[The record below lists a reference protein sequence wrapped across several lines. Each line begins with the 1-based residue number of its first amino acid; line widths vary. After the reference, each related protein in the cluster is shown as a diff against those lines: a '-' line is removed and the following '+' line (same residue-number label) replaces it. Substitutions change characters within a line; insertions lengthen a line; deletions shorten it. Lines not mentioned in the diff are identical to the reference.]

1 MELPALSLATPVP
14 PPPPVPL
21 SPQAVAAVNGA
32 FGAASARLLDWPQD
46 IAGAWID
53 RPELDLLYERCVAD
67 DLPERAG
74 VTVLLGDPGVGK
86 SALLARLGRRLRGEG
101 FALLALKADHLPRE
115 IASPGDLDRAIGGAV
130 PVAEAL
136 RRLAAERRTVLLIDQ
151 LDALADLMAL
161 HPGRLNALLDLVRTV
176 RRTPN
181 LHVIVSCRAFEARYD
196 PRLKIADAQEVMLA
210 PPPWEAVAPL
220 LAARGI
226 AVDGLGE
233 EQRTVLRTPQHL
245 ALFVAYLA
253 DGGTAIFPT
262 YHAMLDAVADSLE
275 RRHGRRVVDAA
286 ETIAAAMGDEEQI
299 RLSKARFRRDRR
311 DEVEILIREG
321 VLLSE
326 DGLSVAFRHQTLFD
340 FLRARQFVHDGASL
354 AAFVIDNKQESL
366 FVRPILWSALTYLRA
381 AEPGAYKREFGKLWG
396 FAPLRAHLRDLLTG
410 FLGQV
415 TDPDDEEA
423 AWLSPRLDDPA
434 ARRRTLNAMAGRAG
448 WFHRLK
454 TRLPRLMSA
463 PPDEAFETVWLLSR
477 AIAFAASE
485 VVTLV
490 DKHWT
495 HNAAYR
501 NHTVRVLEDLPE
513 WDEARIALVIRV
525 VRHAESSAFEAFRFA
540 ARIAKSCPERA
551 PAVIAAYLNAALDA
565 ALAGRKPL
573 PPRPEEGA
581 GQAELVGW
589 LVHGNGDHYR
599 PIEEILDTH
608 AGADALKKVAEAAP
622 RTLLEALWPWLLRVL
637 AALEDRH
644 DSVYVRYK
652 ETHGLSFQDRELN
665 GLVNQPIHAALLT
678 AVKAFARREAEAFV
692 AFVGA
697 KQQSDYVAAHHLLI
711 AGMLE
716 IAHSRPLTV
725 LDYLLGDPR
734 RLAVGDMHDDH
745 SDTKKLIA
753 ALAPALAP
761 DGMQRL
767 EAALWAWRR
776 YIPEIP
782 WDEGAKQR
790 FDRRKWAREDRLR
803 LLRVLPLDRMTP
815 QGRRNRVEEER
826 ALPNAADGDRGPS
839 RVYSVRTVLSADR
852 LPRLS
857 DDAIF
862 RFIDYLHD
870 GVIEHPK
877 RHWGPTSGG
886 CREAANVFSEFAKSD
901 PERALRLIDRFQP
914 GRHEHAAGE
923 ALRALSGSD
932 NVARERIVAL
942 IHDLDAR
949 GFESEQFRWNA
960 AHTMAGAA
968 DRLKGQSDATI
979 AMLKGWMTDWA
990 PRIENADT
998 DDTSLSKDSDDGG
1011 SLLWSFGG
1019 FGGVLPRGNYPALEA
1034 ITCGLLCR
1042 DPPDFAVWLDLLEQ
1056 HLTRPENPE
1065 VWWAMCRILVNLRCI
1080 DTPRA
1085 HDFLDRLFAA
1095 YPELLAT
1102 RSGVILI
1109 AHLADWLA
1117 PEQLG
1122 AILDGWVTSGWSR
1135 GPQAAA
1141 EVAILAAFR
1150 DPEDPEK
1157 RQRVERYLA
1166 AEGYDDITAA
1176 LLRRGIACGAV
1187 EAWREPSLRA
1197 MCTGLLTRLFDFAD
1211 DPKIADALHRLADTS
1226 APIPPD
1232 AETGQIL
1239 AALIRH
1245 PRVMVRGGGDF
1256 LTERLKELL
1265 ADGFDAETV
1274 YAVTAACIDAV
1285 EEDVKQRQGHWRFDP
1300 GDVMDI
1306 AITLHRR
1313 HETRVRGIDLFE
1325 RLLSLNLGDAGGR
1338 LATLDRRPSAG

>member
-1 MELPALSLATPVP
+1 MEPPALSLSTPTP
-14 PPPPVPL
+14 APPPVPL

-67 DLPERAG
+67 DLPEKAG

-101 FALLALKADHLPRE
+101 FALLALKADHLPRD
-115 IASPGDLDRAIGGAV
+115 IASLSDLDRAIGGAV

-176 RRTPN
+176 RQTTN

-196 PRLKIADAQEVMLA
+196 PRLKITDAQEVMLA
-210 PPPWEAVAPL
+210 PPQWEAVAPL
-220 LAARGI
+220 LAARGV

-233 EQRTVLRTPQHL
+233 EPRAVLRTPQHL

-253 DGGTAIFPT
+253 DGGTAVFPT

-286 ETIAAAMGDEEQI
+286 EAIAAAMGDEEQI
-299 RLSKARFRRDRR
+299 RLAKARFRRDWR

-340 FLRARQFVHDGASL
+340 FLRARQFVHDGVSL

-381 AEPGAYKREFGKLWG
+381 AEPGAYKREFRKLWG

-415 TDPDDEEA
+415 ADPDDEEA

-448 WFHRLK
+448 WFRRL
-454 TRLPRLMSA
+454 TSRLPRLMAA
-463 PPDEAFETVWLLSR
+463 PPDAAWETVWLLSR
-477 AIAFAASE
+477 AIAFAASD
-485 VVTLV
+485 VVTLI

-501 NHTVRVLEDLPE
+501 NHAVRVLEDLPE
-513 WDEARIALVIRV
+513 WDEARIALAIRV

-551 PAVIAAYLNAALDA
+551 PAVIAAYLNAALDV
-565 ALAGRKPL
+565 ALAGRKPE
-573 PPRPEEGA
+573 PPPVPDGAPPEEQWRRVLQRNENRFALIEKMLDGHS
-581 GQAELVGW
+581 GDREL
-589 LVHGNGDHYR
+589 
-599 PIEEILDTH
+599 
-608 AGADALKKVAEAAP
+608 AKVAKAAP
-622 RTLLEALWPWLLRVL
+622 RALMEALWPWLLRVL

-665 GLVNQPIHAALLT
+665 GFVNQPIHAALLT
-678 AVKAFARREAEAFV
+678 AVKAFARREPEAFV

-716 IAHSRPLTV
+716 IAHSHPLAV

-745 SDTKKLIA
+745 YDTKKLIA

-761 DGMQRL
+761 DSMQRL

-782 WDEGAKQR
+782 WDEDAKRR
-790 FDRRKWAREDRLR
+790 FERRKRAREDRLR

-815 QGRRNRVEEER
+815 QGRRNRMEEER
-826 ALPNAADGDRGPS
+826 ALPNAADGDRHPTGMH
-839 RVYSVRTVLSADR
+839 SVHTVLSAER

-870 GVIEHPK
+870 GVERHPK
-877 RHWGPTSGG
+877 RRWGPTSGG
-886 CREAANVFSEFAKSD
+886 CHEAANVFAEFAKSD
-901 PERALRLIDRFQP
+901 PERALRLIARFRP
-914 GRHEHAAGE
+914 GRHEHAAGA
-923 ALRALSGSD
+923 ALRALSGTE
-932 NVARERIVAL
+932 AAPRERIVAL

-949 GFESEQFRWNA
+949 GFESEEFRWNA

-968 DRLKGQSDATI
+968 DRLKGQSDATV
-979 AMLKGWMTDWA
+979 AMLKSWMTDWA
-990 PRIENADT
+990 PRTNDADT

-1011 SLLWSFGG
+1011 SLLWSMGG
-1019 FGGVLPRGNYPALEA
+1019 LAPLPHGNFPVLEA
-1034 ITCGLLCR
+1034 ISWGLLCR
-1042 DPPDFAVWLDLLEQ
+1042 DPADFDAWLDLLDG
-1056 HLTRPENPE
+1056 HLNRPENPE
-1065 VWWAMCRILVNLRCI
+1065 VWWAMCRILVNLDRI

-1095 YPELLAT
+1095 CPELLTT
-1102 RSGVILI
+1102 RSGVVLI
-1109 AHLADWLA
+1109 ANLVDWLA

-1122 AILDGWVTSGWSR
+1122 GFLDGWVTSGWSR

-1150 DPEDPEK
+1150 DPDDPEK
-1157 RQRVERYLA
+1157 RERIDRYLA
-1166 AEGYDDITAA
+1166 AVGHEDTVAA
-1176 LLRRGIACGAV
+1176 LLRHGIACGAV
-1187 EAWREPSLRA
+1187 EAWREPSLRT

-1245 PRVMVRGGGDF
+1245 PRVMVRGGGHY
-1256 LTERLKELL
+1256 LTERLKALL

>member
-1 MELPALSLATPVP
+1 MEPPALSLSAPVTA
-14 PPPPVPL
+14 PPPVPL
-21 SPQAVAAVNGA
+21 SPQAVAEVNRA
-32 FGAASARLLDWPQD
+32 FGTASARLLGWPQD

-53 RPELDLLYERCVAD
+53 RPELDLLYERCITN

-86 SALLARLGRRLRGEG
+86 SALLARLGRRLYGEG
-101 FALLALKADHLPRE
+101 VALLALKADHLPRD

-151 LDALADLMAL
+151 LDALADLMVL
-161 HPGRLNALLDLVRTV
+161 HPGRLNALLELVRTV

-226 AVDGLGE
+226 AVDSLGE
-233 EQRTVLRTPQHL
+233 EARLVLCTPQHL
-245 ALFVAYLA
+245 ALFVTYLA
-253 DGGTAIFPT
+253 DGGTAVFPT

-299 RLSKARFRRDRR
+299 RLSKARFRRDWR
-311 DEVEILIREG
+311 DEVETLIREG

-340 FLRARQFVHDGASL
+340 FLRARQFVHYGASL

-381 AEPGAYKREFGKLWG
+381 AEPGAYKREFRKLWG

-415 TDPDDEEA
+415 ADPDDEEA
-423 AWLSPRLDDPA
+423 AWLLPRLEDPA
-434 ARRRTLNAMAGRAG
+434 ARRRTLNAMAGRAD
-448 WFHRLK
+448 WFRRL
-454 TRLPRLMSA
+454 TSRLPRLMAA
-463 PPDEAFETVWLLSR
+463 PPDAAWETVWLLSR
-477 AIAFAASE
+477 AVAFAASD
-485 VVTLV
+485 VITLV
-490 DKHWT
+490 EAHWA

-501 NHTVRVLEDLPE
+501 NHAVRVLEDLPE
-513 WDEARIALVIRV
+513 WDEARIALVIRI

-551 PAVIAAYLNAALDA
+551 PAVIAAYLNAALDVA
-565 ALAGRKPL
+565 RDEN
-573 PPRPEEGA
+573 RY
-581 GQAELVGW
+581 VS
-589 LVHGNGDHYR
+589 
-599 PIEEILDTH
+599 IEKILDGH
-608 AGADALKKVAEAAP
+608 SGADALKKVAEAAP
-622 RTLLEALWPWLLRVL
+622 RAFLEALWPWLLRVL
-637 AALEDRH
+637 EALDDRH
-644 DSVYVRYK
+644 HNVRVRYK
-652 ETHGLSFQDRELN
+652 TTHGLSFQYRRSRGAQE
-665 GLVNQPIHAALLT
+665 QPIHTALLT
-678 AVKAFARREAEAFV
+678 AVNAFARQEPEAFV

-716 IAHSRPLTV
+716 IAHSHPLTV

-761 DGMQRL
+761 DHMYRL

-782 WDEGAKQR
+782 WDEDAKRR
-790 FDRRKWAREDRLR
+790 FERRKWAREDRLR
-803 LLRVLPLDRMTP
+803 LLRAIPLDLMTP
-815 QGRRNRVEEER
+815 QGRRSRLEEER
-826 ALPNAADGDRGPS
+826 ALPYVSDGNRHPTGI
-839 RVYSVRTVLSADR
+839 YSVRAVLSAER
-852 LPRLS
+852 LPHLS
-857 DDAIF
+857 DNAIYQ
-862 RFIDYLHD
+862 FIDYLHD

-877 RHWGPTSGG
+877 RSWGPTSGG
-886 CREAANVFSEFAKSD
+886 RREAANAFGEFAKTN

-914 GRHEHAAGE
+914 GRHEHATGE
-923 ALRALSGSD
+923 GLRALSGNDAVSH
-932 NVARERIVAL
+932 ERIVAL

-949 GFESEQFRWNA
+949 GFASEQFRWDA
-960 AHTMAGAA
+960 AHTMASAA
-968 DRLKGQSDATI
+968 DRLKGLPDAMV
-979 AMLKGWMTDWA
+979 AMLKGWLSDWA
-990 PRIENADT
+990 PRTEDADA

-1019 FGGVLPRGNYPALEA
+1019 FGGILPRGNFPVLEA
-1034 ITCGLLCR
+1034 ISWGLLCR
-1042 DPPDFAVWLDLLEQ
+1042 DPPDFAAWLELLEA
-1056 HLTRPENPE
+1056 HLNRPENPE
-1065 VWWAMCRILVNLRCI
+1065 VWWAMCRILVNLDRI

-1085 HDFLDRLFAA
+1085 RAFLDRLFAA
-1095 YPELLAT
+1095 CPELLAT
-1102 RSGVILI
+1102 RSGVVLI
-1109 AHLADWLA
+1109 ANLVDWLA

-1122 AILDGWVTSGWSR
+1122 AFLDGWVASGWSH

-1141 EVAILAAFR
+1141 EVAMLAAFR
-1150 DPEDPEK
+1150 DPDDREK
-1157 RQRVERYLA
+1157 RERVDRYLA
-1166 AEGYDDITAA
+1166 ADGYHDTTAA

-1187 EAWREPSLRA
+1187 EAWREPSLRT
-1197 MCTGLLTRLFDFAD
+1197 MCTGLLLRLFDFAD
-1211 DPKIADALHRLADTS
+1211 DAKIADALHRLADTS

-1239 AALIRH
+1239 AALIRQ
-1245 PRVMVRGGGDF
+1245 PQVMVGGGWHF
-1256 LTERLKELL
+1256 LTERLKALL

-1274 YAVTAACIDAV
+1274 YAVTAAFIDANV
-1285 EEDVKQRQGHWRFDP
+1285 EKVDQRQGYWGFDP

-1313 HETRVRGIDLFE
+1313 SETRARGIDLFE
-1325 RLLSLNLGDAGGR
+1325 RLLLLNLGDAGGR